1 MANENIRLKAYEA
14 IKMVRKVSF
23 ADRLLSLVAVLVVG
37 GLFFTLPQS
46 APALSL
52 EEVVASAQKAYEKTD
67 DLKANFLQEATI
79 KSLRKTNR
87 EEGIFY
93 FKKPRQMV
101 WDYTLPKAKKMVIN
115 AQTAWLY
122 IPADSV
128 VYVQNAQ
135 ELIKTKAIVRFLSG
149 WGKLTEDFNI
159 TFARPDARP
168 NDADKDGDFLLKLVP
183 HERDFGIGEFFMT
196 LDKQFHV
203 SRINFT
209 DSYGNATRLV
219 FRDIKI
225 NNNLPEKFFS
235 FIPPAGTEVYRNR

>member
-1 MANENIRLKAYEA
+1 MERS
-14 IKMVRKVSF
+14 VFS
-23 ADRLLSLVAVLVVG
+23 ADRLLLLVAVVG

-46 APALSL
+46 GLALSL
-52 EEVVASAQKAYEKTD
+52 NEVVANAQNVYEKTD
-67 DLKANFLQEATI
+67 DLKANFLQEVSI

-115 AQTAWLY
+115 AQTVWLY

-128 VYVQNAQ
+128 VYVQNA
-135 ELIKTKAIVRFLSG
+135 EEVFKTQVIVRFLSG
-149 WGKLTEDFNI
+149 WGKLADDFDI
-159 TFARPDARP
+159 TFARPDV
-168 NDADKDGDFLLKLVP
+168 ADKEGDFLLKLVP
-183 HERDFGIGEFFMT
+183 HESDFGIGELFLT

-203 SRINFT
+203 SQVNFT
-209 DSYGNATRLV
+209 DSYGNATRLT
-219 FRDIKI
+219 FRSIKI

-235 FIPPAGTEVYRNR
+235 FNPPAGTEIYRNR